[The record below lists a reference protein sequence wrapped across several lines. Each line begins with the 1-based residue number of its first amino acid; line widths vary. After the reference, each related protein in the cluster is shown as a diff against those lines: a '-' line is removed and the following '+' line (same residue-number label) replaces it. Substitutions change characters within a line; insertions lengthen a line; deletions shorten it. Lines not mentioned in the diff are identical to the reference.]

1 MGISNTQYRDIMFQY
16 DQTRMNNQ
24 RILDKRYETLFAE
37 IPELEQIQH
46 DIMDLSLTQA
56 RRELF
61 QTEPDPKS
69 EAEYSAKREA
79 LLSRKK
85 ALLLHHGYPED
96 YLQSIYTCP
105 DCKDTGYQNNEPCHC
120 LKNAEIKALY
130 ESSNLMDILNHENF
144 DTFDDSYYDDTIVN
158 ENLSLTARQNIRK
171 VKTVCLD
178 YIKHFDDSYDNLIFY
193 GSTGV
198 GKTFLT
204 HCIAKELLESAHSV
218 IYFTSF
224 DLFEVLS
231 TATFG
236 KKYAED
242 EVLQQHSAI
251 FDCDLLIID
260 DLGTE
265 MTNTFVA
272 SQLFLCINERLM
284 NKKSTI
290 ISTNLSLESLRDLY
304 SERVFSRISSN
315 FKMRKLIGKDIRL
328 MKKLGEQG

>member
-24 RILDKRYETLFAE
+24 RILDKRYETLLLKFGIRTDPTRYYGLIANTGAQR
-37 IPELEQIQH
+37 IVS
-46 DIMDLSLTQA
+46 DRT
-56 RRELF
+56 
-61 QTEPDPKS
+61 DPKS

-79 LLSRKK
+79 LLSCKK

-204 HCIAKELLESAHSV
+204 HCIAKKLLD
-218 IYFTSF
+218 TSHTVLYLTSLQLF
-224 DLFEVLS
+224 DILERNKFRHEDIS
-231 TATFG
+231 TSNEQIA
-236 KKYAED
+236 YM
-242 EVLQQHSAI
+242 LQS
-251 FDCDLLIID
+251 DLLIID
-260 DLGTE
+260 DLGAELVNGFTS
-265 MTNTFVA
+265 
-272 SQLFLCINERLM
+272 SQLYYFIEERHINH
-284 NKKSTI
+284 KSTI
-290 ISTNLSLESLRDLY
+290 ISTNLSFQELRDRY
-304 SERVFSRISSN
+304 SERIFSRFIG
-315 FKMRKLIGKDIRL
+315 FYHFFLIIGDDIRQKARL
-328 MKKLGEQG
+328 TAK

>member
-56 RRELF
+56 RKELF

-178 YIKHFDDSYDNLIFY
+178 YIKHF
-193 GSTGV
+193 
-198 GKTFLT
+198 
-204 HCIAKELLESAHSV
+204 V
-218 IYFTSF
+218 IP
-224 DLFEVLS
+224 
-231 TATFG
+231 
-236 KKYAED
+236 
-242 EVLQQHSAI
+242 
-251 FDCDLLIID
+251 
-260 DLGTE
+260 
-265 MTNTFVA
+265 MTT
-272 SQLFLCINERLM
+272 
-284 NKKSTI
+284 
-290 ISTNLSLESLRDLY
+290 
-304 SERVFSRISSN
+304 
-315 FKMRKLIGKDIRL
+315 
-328 MKKLGEQG
+328 

>member
-56 RRELF
+56 RKELF

-204 HCIAKELLESAHSV
+204 HCIAKKLLD
-218 IYFTSF
+218 TSHTVLYLTSLQLF
-224 DLFEVLS
+224 DILERNKFRHEDIS
-231 TATFG
+231 TSNEQIA
-236 KKYAED
+236 YM
-242 EVLQQHSAI
+242 LQS
-251 FDCDLLIID
+251 DLLIID
-260 DLGTE
+260 DLGAELVNGFTS
-265 MTNTFVA
+265 
-272 SQLFLCINERLM
+272 SQLYYFIEERHINH
-284 NKKSTI
+284 KSTI
-290 ISTNLSLESLRDLY
+290 ISTNLSFQELRDRY
-304 SERVFSRISSN
+304 SERIFSRFIG
-315 FKMRKLIGKDIRL
+315 FYHFFLIIGDDIRQ
-328 MKKLGEQG
+328 KA